1 MHSTVLLTL
10 NVDCAASS
18 TKDKQLYVV
27 PMSALSYTFHKLTLP
42 INFASYHCTVTVV

>member
-1 MHSTVLLTL
+1 MHSTVLITL

-18 TKDKQLYVV
+18 TKDKQLYVYVV

-42 INFASYHCTVTVV
+42 INFAS